1 MDLSVVATIYNDEG
15 NVAPLVA
22 EIQKHVNTLGVSYEI
37 LLVDD
42 FSKDGSRKAIE
53 NVCEQNPEVKGVFL
67 SKNHGQQIAMSAG
80 INLATGNYVVIM
92 DGDLQNPPAE
102 IPNLYNEIK
111 KGYDIVYTTSEIRNN
126 FFDQLTSKA
135 FWFLVTTVF
144 KVDIVPNQLMLK
156 IMTRDFVDKF
166 NKYNE
171 LNRTIE
177 GLLRDISSNYS
188 IIKVTNRKRLS
199 GKSHYNLFMKISLMI
214 DLIISLTAKPL
225 DLLLLISG
233 IIFTSSFFLGI
244 YYLIMYLFFA
254 TPIGYTSLVL
264 AIVFFGSFNSIMIGL
279 VGKYISTIYL
289 ESKNRPLFHL
299 DKTIN
304 IHNK

>member
-233 IIFTSSFFLGI
+233 IIFTSSFFWE
-244 YYLIMYLFFA
+244 
-254 TPIGYTSLVL
+254 
-264 AIVFFGSFNSIMIGL
+264 
-279 VGKYISTIYL
+279 YII
-289 ESKNRPLFHL
+289 
-299 DKTIN
+299 
-304 IHNK
+304 